1 MWVCVFVCLCVV
13 SVFYVTSQILKH
25 HSIND
30 IHSMRCRV
38 SHFTIHT
45 DHVESFLK
53 CISYNGR
60 VRYSS
65 NSNRKDRYLSR
76 SLMFEHFT
84 CNVTNKCTQIHTKWK
99 KKPVVEIF
107 VALSHS
113 LLDWTTVDIV
123 INAIT
128 PWTLI
133 VCRFFFSSFSFN
145 FECAFSHANKNNTT
159 KMSGSW
165 ETTRKK
171 KLNEK
176 MHIAE
181 FLKNNSCVHLM
192 MR

>member
-133 VCRFFFSSFSFN
+133 VCRFFFFIIFIQLWMRVFSRKQ
-145 FECAFSHANKNNTT
+145 EQHHKNERQLGDN
-159 KMSGSW
+159 
-165 ETTRKK
+165 EKK
-171 KLNEK
+171 KTQRENAYCW
-176 MHIAE
+176 IP
-181 FLKNNSCVHLM
+181 
-192 MR
+192 